1 MRNPNQTKQNKMEVE
16 AHVMCENIQS
26 EMKRQIELLKMLQK
40 SVATLQLENNRLEMT
55 LQIERNKSAAL
66 VKRNA
71 KKIDKKDAEID
82 RLETK
87 LRHTIKKKRKTHD
100 MLCHNCHSD
109 REIKGYLL
117 DDDDANF
124 YDSDDYSHDG
134 YRSPDYDNP
143 YCL

>member
-1 MRNPNQTKQNKMEVE
+1 MEVE

-26 EMKRQIELLKMLQK
+26 EMKRQIELLRILQI

-87 LRHTIKKKRKTHD
+87 LRHTIKKKRTAHD
-100 MLCHNCHSD
+100 MLCRDCRSYD
-109 REIKGYLL
+109 MIKECLI
-117 DDDDANF
+117 DDS
-124 YDSDDYSHDG
+124 DSDDYSHDG
-134 YRSPDYDNP
+134 YISPDYEAA
-143 YCL
+143 CW

>member
-1 MRNPNQTKQNKMEVE
+1 MEVE

-55 LQIERNKSAAL
+55 LRIERNKSAAL

-71 KKIDKKDAEID
+71 KNMDKKDAEID

-87 LRHTIKKKRKTHD
+87 LRNTIKEKRLGYR
-100 MLCHNCHSD
+100 MLCQDCGSHEMI
-109 REIKGYLL
+109 REALN
-117 DDDDANF
+117 DS
-124 YDSDDYSHDG
+124 DSDDDYSFDG
-134 YRSPDYDNP
+134 YISPDYEP
-143 YCL
+143 SYW